1 MSNILIRRKLIA
13 VKLLF
18 FASVS
23 SCLSGCSQSDK
34 LGVSQRDIQNTA
46 TALQHDGIM
55 SRSEYQRIL
64 DLQDKARS
72 GQSLSE
78 SEIDWLLSI
87 AHRPGSA
94 QQQGYRMSPVIQV
107 FAVGQRLNVP
117 LSRKANIFDF
127 ATQTV
132 KYTGKPEM
140 LPVFG
145 CIVLGRTKDVKAL
158 PYLKAALSST
168 NSNVSLAARRAIHT
182 LTKASQ

>member
-1 MSNILIRRKLIA
+1 MSIIIIRRRLTA
-13 VKLLF
+13 VNLLF
-18 FASVS
+18 FAAVL
-23 SCLSGCSQSDK
+23 SCLSGCSRSDN

-46 TALQHDGIM
+46 TTLQHDGIM
-55 SRSEYQRIL
+55 SRGEYERIL
-64 DLQDKARS
+64 DLQNKARS

-78 SEIDWLLSI
+78 SEIDWLLVI

-94 QQQGYRMSPVIQV
+94 QQQGYRMLPVIQV

-117 LSRKANIFDF
+117 LSRKENVFDL

-145 CIVLGRTKDVKAL
+145 CVVLGRTKDVKAL
-158 PYLKAALSST
+158 PYLKTALSSPD
-168 NSNVSLAARRAIHT
+168 SNVSIAARRAIHT